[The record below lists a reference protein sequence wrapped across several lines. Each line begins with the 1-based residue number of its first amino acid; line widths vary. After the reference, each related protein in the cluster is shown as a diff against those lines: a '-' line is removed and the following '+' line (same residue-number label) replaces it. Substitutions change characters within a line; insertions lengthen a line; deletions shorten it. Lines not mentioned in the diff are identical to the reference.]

1 MSQEALELLD
11 EQELMLVDILDHVL
25 NRGIVLSGEIIISV
39 ANVELIYLGLNVVLG
54 SVESIDR
61 VLQGSTRLSTSS

>member
-1 MSQEALELLD
+1 
-11 EQELMLVDILDHVL
+11 MLVDILDHVL